1 MSFKTVS
8 KSSDKKNARYLVG
21 KLKNFDPSLQA
32 YFMLSA
38 CCLRPRQLPP
48 DHSPELGLGT
58 GDKIGKTDSGK
69 TSDKNNVLFMPRC
82 VPVVGRQ
89 TYPMWKGVVSG
100 LGLIRKWKFPK
111 TLMFL
116 PIEML
121 PESVKEFKIGDKQLL
136 QWLCDFLKIF
146 FSEMNVNFATNYNL
160 SQVKFKT
167 RYHSVTGKKQI
178 LVSDLYSSLHSSFN
192 IPRSNYILALTWTD
206 LYPTEELNFVLGE
219 ASYSCRC
226 AVFGFG
232 RYEPKS
238 YVSTPDGDNANKG
251 ITDEN
256 KLALDGQLLWKL
268 IRVASHETC
277 HLLGLNHCLFFE
289 CSMNESKSVKEALHQ
304 PLFLCPVCLRKLHKS
319 LGFDI
324 RQRYAQLRDF
334 LQNTNNHYQ
343 NDSLQ
348 ASILWLDRCLEKL
361 QIG

>member
-1 MSFKTVS
+1 MTGNTISDNLTFDLDKLYLVS

-21 KLKNFDPSLQA
+21 KLKNIDPSLQA

-38 CCLRPRQLPP
+38 CC
-48 DHSPELGLGT
+48 
-58 GDKIGKTDSGK
+58 
-69 TSDKNNVLFMPRC
+69 
-82 VPVVGRQ
+82 
-89 TYPMWKGVVSG
+89 
-100 LGLIRKWKFPK
+100 
-111 TLMFL
+111 
-116 PIEML
+116 
-121 PESVKEFKIGDKQLL
+121 
-136 QWLCDFLKIF
+136 FLK
-146 FSEMNVNFATNYNL
+146 
-160 SQVKFKT
+160 QD
-167 RYHSVTGKKQI
+167 VTVKKQI

-206 LYPTEELNFVLGE
+206 LYPTEELNFVLEE

-238 YVSTPDGDNANKG
+238 YVSTPDGDNANKA

-289 CSMNESKSVKEALHQ
+289 CSMNESKSVKKALHQ

-348 ASILWLDRCLEKL
+348 AVYY
-361 QIG
+361 G